1 MTTSERSRPS
11 EPSECLT
18 ESAEETRALA
28 RRLAQTLKPGDV
40 VLLMGELG
48 AGKTTFVQGLAEG
61 LGLDPKR
68 VTSPTFVLIQE
79 YTREGGMPLYHV
91 DAYRVRD
98 PRELL
103 EVGLEEYFERPGVT
117 VIEWGDKVR
126 ELVPP
131 DAIEVHFE
139 VLEGDRRRIRILR

>member
-1 MTTSERSRPS
+1 VTTSERSL
-11 EPSECLT
+11 PSECLT

-28 RRLAQTLKPGDV
+28 RRFAKTLKPGDV
-40 VLLMGELG
+40 VLLVGELG

-68 VTSPTFVLIQE
+68 VSSPTFVLIQE
-79 YTREGGMPLYHV
+79 YSGEGTLPLFHV
-91 DAYRVRD
+91 DAYRVQD
-98 PRELL
+98 AHELL
-103 EVGLEEYFERPGVT
+103 EVGLEEYFERPGII

-126 ELVPP
+126 ELAPP